1 MSYAVGGDGD
11 DVFFFNDTTGHNV
24 IADFDNGPAAADTEH
39 DLIDLSSFGAID
51 FSDLS
56 GNTGVITITGVD
68 DFSFD
73 VGAAV
78 VTHDDFIFA

>member
-1 MSYAVGGDGD
+1 
-11 DVFFFNDTTGHNV
+11 VFFFNDATGANT
-24 IADFDNGPAAADTEH
+24 ITDFNANAADEA
-39 DLIDLSSFGAID
+39 DLIDLSSFGNID
-51 FSDLS
+51 FNDLS

-78 VTHDDFIFA
+78 VAADDFIFA